1 MKLLAAISQ
10 HGLGHLAQA
19 APVLNALRKLQPDL
33 KLTIWSGLSQAVLRA
48 RIEGP
53 FEQRADGADVGLI
66 MHDAMRVD
74 MHASHAAYQAFHA
87 DWSGR
92 VGLEADWLRAQRFD
106 RVFADIAYL
115 PLAAAAQAGIPG
127 FALCSLNW
135 ADISQVYLTGMPG
148 MAPVFEQ
155 MQTAYAAAEVFLQ
168 PTPSMPMSQ
177 LQRRQ
182 GIAPIA
188 AAGCNRRQEL
198 IQRLIQRLG
207 IAADYK
213 LILLGFG
220 GVAYQG
226 KGHLPEIDGVVWLT
240 PDGWPQ
246 EPDSARRDRISFR
259 QTGLPFMDLLA
270 SSDALITKVGY
281 GSFVEAA
288 AHALP
293 VLYLDRPDWPETPYL
308 AEWLLQH
315 GNAAGIDESILFSD
329 RLAIALNALWR
340 QPRKVAVNACGAEQ
354 AARHLLAR

>member
-1 MKLLAAISQ
+1 MKWLAAISQ

-19 APVLNALRKLQPDL
+19 APVLNALRKMQPDL
-33 KLTIWSGLSQAVLRA
+33 RLTIWSGLDRAALQA

-53 FEQRADGADVGLI
+53 FEQRAEAADVGLI

-74 MHASHAAYQAFHA
+74 IHASHAAYQAFHA
-87 DWSGR
+87 DWPAR
-92 VGLEADWLRAQRFD
+92 VGLEAEWLRAQRFD

-135 ADISQVYLTGMPG
+135 AEISQAYLSGMPG
-148 MAPVFEQ
+148 MPPVFEQ

-168 PTPSMPMSQ
+168 PTPAMPMPQ

-188 AAGCNRRQEL
+188 VAGRNRRREL
-198 IQRLIQRLG
+198 IQRLAL
-207 IAADYK
+207 AADCK
-213 LILLGFG
+213 LVLLGFG

-226 KGHLPEIDGVVWLT
+226 TGRLPEIDGVVWLT
-240 PDGWPQ
+240 PDDWPQ
-246 EPDSARRDRISFR
+246 EPDSPRRDRISFR
-259 QTGLPFMDLLA
+259 QIGLPFMDLLA

-293 VLYLDRPDWPETPYL
+293 VLYLDRPDWPETPCL
-308 AEWLLQH
+308 AEWLLRH
-315 GNAAGIDESILFSD
+315 ANAAGIDESILFSD
-329 RLAIALNALWR
+329 HLATALNALWR
-340 QPRKVAVNACGAEQ
+340 QPRKAAVNACGAEQ
-354 AARHLLAR
+354 AARLMLAR